1 MARPS
6 NFSDE
11 DILQAAQRLI
21 DEGKKVN
28 GYFLT
33 KVLGGGNPSSIEAKY
48 KELSMV
54 VAQGPKL
61 QSLPKVIEEDIN
73 GAVSNLSKT
82 LIETLT
88 RTYGELKADAEVTVN
103 QIKEL
108 AQNELEDVRDQLNQA
123 AGNEARLE
131 ERVIDLE
138 AELLA
143 ANQKIALLLADVS
156 NRDGQIKTLND
167 AKQVLDQSILNL
179 QGEKQKLEIENASL
193 TKQIADAKND
203 VAKAK
208 VDAEAAIQKTKDGA
222 KIEIAEARDEAKK
235 ERTEK
240 DTALLKATAAESAYK
255 ELKTSNDK
263 ATSDLAEANKTIGL
277 IEGQL
282 KAATTQL
289 EARTKELEAV
299 KATPVPP
306 SQEALPNTH

>member
-6 NFSDE
+6 NFTPE
-11 DILQAAQRLI
+11 QILEAAQRLI

-203 VAKAK
+203 VAKAN
-208 VDAEAAIQKTKDGA
+208 VDAEAAIQKAKDDA
-222 KIEIAEARDEAKK
+222 KAEVLAAQAEVKK
-235 ERTEK
+235 ERSEK
-240 DTALLKATAAESAYK
+240 DAALLRVAAAEATAKQIQVVS
-255 ELKTSNDK
+255 DK
-263 ATSDLAEANKTIGL
+263 ASQDLAEANKKL
-277 IEGQL
+277 GQL
-282 KAATTQL
+282 ENQLKNTVTQL
-289 EARTKELEAV
+289 DAKTKELETI
-299 KATPVPP
+299 KTLPPVPA
-306 SQEALPNTH
+306 QEAATNKH